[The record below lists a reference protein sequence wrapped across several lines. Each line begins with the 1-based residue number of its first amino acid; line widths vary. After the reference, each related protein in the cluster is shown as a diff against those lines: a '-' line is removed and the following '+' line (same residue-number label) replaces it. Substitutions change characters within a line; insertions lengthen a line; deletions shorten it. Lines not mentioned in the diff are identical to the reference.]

1 MTIHIIGLK
10 LRCCFIGL
18 TIMLTICII
27 IGQFLDRI
35 LYKNLDRLAENRDIE
50 LENWDIIE
58 PGGKPEH
65 VRTSTSPRRPQA
77 GRCPAP
83 P

>member
-1 MTIHIIGLK
+1 MTIV
-10 LRCCFIGL
+10 
-18 TIMLTICII
+18 LTICII

-50 LENWDIIE
+50 LENGDTIVQ
-58 PGGKPEH
+58 GGKTGH
-65 VRTSTSPRRPQA
+65 VRTSTSPHRPQA

>member
-1 MTIHIIGLK
+1 MTTHIIGLK
-10 LRCCFIGL
+10 LGCCFIGL

-27 IGQFLDRI
+27 IGQFLDKI
-35 LYKNLDRLAENRDIE
+35 LYKNLDRLAENRYIE
-50 LENWDIIE
+50 LEKGDTIVL
-58 PGGKPEH
+58 GGRTGL
-65 VRTSTSPRRPQA
+65 VQTSTSPRHPRA

>member
-1 MTIHIIGLK
+1 
-10 LRCCFIGL
+10 
-18 TIMLTICII
+18 MLTICII

-35 LYKNLDRLAENRDIE
+35 LYKNLDRLAEDRDIE
-50 LENWDIIE
+50 RENGDIIVQ
-58 PGGKPEH
+58 GGKTGH
-65 VRTSTSPRRPQA
+65 VRTSTSPRRPRA